1 MPYRHPLHNL
11 STILIETTKESV
23 MSNIYRND
31 DLADVT
37 RDPAAAPGLKSAL
50 IIRFKK
56 FGNMGKRKY
65 EYYFDDNEL
74 LVSPG
79 NYTVEFSVSIGD
91 APKEIAKFRFF
102 DYCSTYPIKVKNP
115 TGFKTSTP
123 INHASIPSRAE
134 PVQLTIEPDN
144 KELLLIGLIIEIR
157 YKGETKSDYVLC
169 DPQVGNGP
177 PTGGGAPFVPAW
189 TFSAE

>member
-1 MPYRHPLHNL
+1 
-11 STILIETTKESV
+11 

-31 DLADVT
+31 NLASLLRV
-37 RDPAAAPGLKSAL
+37 PASAPVLKSEL
-50 IIRFKK
+50 TVRFKK
-56 FGNMGKRKY
+56 FGANGKRKY

-79 NYTVEFSVSIGD
+79 NYAVEFNVSIGD
-91 APKEIAKFRFF
+91 APKEVSKFRFF
-102 DYCSTYPIKVKNP
+102 DYCSTYPLKVKKP

-123 INHASIPSRAE
+123 INDASIPSNAQ

-144 KELLLIGLIIEIR
+144 KELVLIGLIVEIR
-157 YKGETKSDYVLC
+157 YKGEKKSDFVLC

-177 PTGGGAPFVPAW
+177 PTGGGTAFVPAQ